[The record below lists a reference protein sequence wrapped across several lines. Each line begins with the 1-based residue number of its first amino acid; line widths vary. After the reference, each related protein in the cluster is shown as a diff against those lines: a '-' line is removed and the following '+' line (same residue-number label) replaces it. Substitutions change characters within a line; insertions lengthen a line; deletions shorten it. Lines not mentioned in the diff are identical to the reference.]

1 MVLRRLHAPRHALGL
16 AALALVA
23 AALAAPGPAAGA
35 ARVKGARQKGER
47 PLVFSAVPWLAPADT
62 ALARLG
68 ARGYRDVGR
77 RGATDVVLCR
87 GRLFDRETIVEGT
100 LDEQRRV
107 VRWVVTL
114 IAGREDDPYG
124 AMRRVYDDVVEETA
138 AKYGGRWDW
147 AEKFDFPYEKG
158 DGREAEALRNGGA
171 AIRSEWQ
178 SRGGDRLTVAMDREA
193 SVVLTYECPE
203 WAAFQ
208 DRLRGKK
215 ARDL

>member
-1 MVLRRLHAPRHALGL
+1 MVRMRLHVPRRALGL
-16 AALALVA
+16 AAMALVA
-23 AALAAPGPAAGA
+23 AALAAPGPPAGA

-62 ALARLG
+62 ALALLG

-77 RGATDVVLCR
+77 RGAADALLCR

-114 IAGREDDPYG
+114 IAGRDDPYG

-158 DGREAEALRNGGA
+158 DGREAEALRNGLA

-178 SRGGDRLTVAMDREA
+178 SRTGDRLTVAMDREA

-203 WAAFQ
+203 WAALQ
-208 DRLRGKK
+208 ERLRGRK